1 MIFCN
6 EKVIQ
11 GSISDQQLDTIIEQM
26 MEKVSKR
33 RELKRVLIIPPDFT
47 RFHSRSGEITSKLYS
62 LLGDAVSLVLPAL
75 GTHYGMTDEE
85 KKTMFKGVP
94 LSIIHDHDYKTE
106 VVELGRIEKEE
117 VFRISRGAV
126 DFDWPVQVSRILLEQ
141 QWDLI
146 ISIGQVVPHE
156 VAGMSNYTKNTLVGT
171 GGKECIDKSHF
182 VGAACNMEKIMGQI
196 HNPVRE
202 LLNLGSDRYLSHLP
216 FLYIQTVVAPDMK
229 GGNVLK
235 GVFAG
240 DDAACYEQAAALAQ
254 KANIF
259 LLDEC
264 PKKVV
269 VFLDGEEYKSTWV
282 GNKSIYRSRL
292 AVADGGEILIL
303 APGLHTFG
311 ENPISDTLIR
321 RHGYKGSSYVAECIE
336 RDPDLAD
343 NLGSA
348 SHLIQGSTDGRFTI
362 TYCPGKLTREEIE
375 QVGFNYGDLAAAM
388 KRYHP
393 SKLQDGWNV
402 VDGEKI
408 FYISNPGLGLWAY
421 KEKFSTSYV

>member
-1 MIFCN
+1 MLYCS
-6 EKVIQ
+6 EKVLQ
-11 GSISDQQLDTIIEQM
+11 GSLSAKQLDEIIEQVVA
-26 MEKVSKR
+26 KVSKE
-33 RELKRVLIIPPDFT
+33 RELKRVLVIPPDFT

-62 LLGDAVSLVLPAL
+62 LLGDAISLVLPAL

-85 KKTMFKGVP
+85 KRTMFKGVP
-94 LSIIHDHDYKTE
+94 LSIIHDHDYTTD

-117 VFRISRGAV
+117 VLRISKGAV
-126 DFDWPVQVSRILLEQ
+126 DFDWPVQVSRILLEEP
-141 QWDLI
+141 WDLI

-182 VGAACNMEKIMGQI
+182 VGAACDTEKIMGQI

-240 DDAACYEQAAALAQ
+240 DDAACYEQAGALAQ
-254 KANIF
+254 LVNIF
-259 LLDEC
+259 LLDRC

-282 GNKSIYRSRL
+282 GNKGIYRSRL
-292 AVADGGEILIL
+292 AGADGGEILIL
-303 APGLHTFG
+303 APGIHTFG

-321 RHGYKGSSYVAECIE
+321 RHGYKGSAHVAECIE
-336 RDPDLAD
+336 RDPELAG

-348 SHLIQGSTDGRFTI
+348 SHLIQGSTDGRFSI
-362 TYCPGKLTREEIE
+362 TYCPGKLSKAEIE
-375 QVGFNYGDLAAAM
+375 QVGFNYGDLDAAM
-388 KRYHP
+388 DRYHP
-393 SKLQDGWNV
+393 NTLQDGWNE
-402 VDGEKI
+402 VDEEEI

-421 KEKFSTSYV
+421 NEKFITSSI

>member
-1 MIFCN
+1 MLYCN
-6 EKVIQ
+6 EKQIQ
-11 GSISDQQLDTIIEQM
+11 GAISTEQLDEIIEQVVAR
-26 MEKVSKR
+26 VSET

-47 RFHSRSGEITSKLYS
+47 RFHSRSGEITSKIYD
-62 LLGDAVSLVLPAL
+62 LLGDAVSMVLPAL

-94 LSIIHDHDYKTE
+94 LSIIHDHDYKSE
-106 VVELGRIEKEE
+106 VVELGRISQEE
-117 VFRISRGAV
+117 VSEISRGAV
-126 DFDWPVQVSRILLEQ
+126 AFDWPVQVSRILLEE

-196 HNPVRE
+196 HNPVRD
-202 LLNLGSDRYLSHLP
+202 LLNLGSDRFLSHLP

-240 DDAACYEQAAALAQ
+240 DDAACYEEAAALAQ
-254 KANIF
+254 QVNIF
-259 LLDEC
+259 LLDRC
-264 PKKVV
+264 PKRVV

-303 APGLHTFG
+303 APGIHSFG
-311 ENPISDTLIR
+311 ENPIADTLIR
-321 RHGYKGSSYVAECIE
+321 RHGYKGADYVAECIA
-336 RDPDLAD
+336 RDPELAD
-343 NLGSA
+343 NLGAA
-348 SHLIQGSTDGRFTI
+348 SHLIQGSTEGRFTI
-362 TYCPGKLTREEIE
+362 TYCPGKLSREEIE
-375 QVGFNYGDLAAAM
+375 QVGFAYGDLASAM
-388 KRYHP
+388 KRYNP
-393 SKLQDGWNV
+393 QELEDGWNT
-402 VDGEKI
+402 VDGEEI
-408 FYISNPGLGLWAY
+408 FFISNPGLGLWAHRD
-421 KEKFSTSYV
+421 KFNTSFA